1 MIYTEGMTF
10 DSKTKKFTL
19 DEEWVNNNVMKMDFT
34 TVDETDAN
42 ISTLNKRILARVTE
56 DVYRFIR
63 RSSAHY
69 ASTCYLLA
77 TDEELNIELRNC
89 LQYQLEHLTIKGD
102 TSLLEE
108 QKDNISPMVKEIL
121 YSSGALSLILPEI
134 PKVEEW

>member
-10 DSKTKKFTL
+10 DKKTKMFTL
-19 DEEWVNNNVMKMDFT
+19 EEEWVNNNVMKMDIVA
-34 TVDETDAN
+34 VDETDAN
-42 ISTLNKRILARVTE
+42 INTLHKRILQRVTK

-69 ASTCYLLA
+69 LSTCYLLA
-77 TDEELNIELRNC
+77 TDEELNIDLRNC
-89 LQYQLEHLTIKGD
+89 LEYQLEHLTIKGD

-108 QKDNISPMVKEIL
+108 AKDNISPMVKEIL

-134 PKVEEW
+134 PNVEEW